1 MAARARSASPRG
13 GSLLALLL
21 LLAASGVLPACRQ
34 VSAYGRSRTLD
45 LLDTVPVS
53 VGWGWGISASVEAT
67 PCFRLGL
74 GLSPVVSWRAGYE
87 DRRLWGQWHEFEAAF
102 PWTIWLTDVSKVPE
116 RPEGA
121 NEGRLFGDGLPLMY
135 RWQLDRDA
143 PLGEGE
149 HRGRW
154 EPQLRQW
161 GRNPPYGR
169 ETGGGLVIPAFRRQ
183 LAWTD
188 LHLQQGDDEGLRAI
202 AAPDRATLWIVSR
215 DGPDELR
222 AWDRLEA
229 DLFLGIAGLR
239 IGLRPVEGLDFL
251 LGIFGLDFAADDVG
265 TTRSNLPADVTARAG
280 R

>member
-1 MAARARSASPRG
+1 MAAAARSAWSRG
-13 GSLLALLL
+13 GSLPALLL
-21 LLAASGVLPACRQ
+21 LVVTAAALPACQ
-34 VSAYGRSRTLD
+34 SAYARSRTLD

-67 PCFRLGL
+67 PCFRFGL

-87 DRRLWGQWHEFEAAF
+87 DRRLWGQWHEYEAAF

-161 GRNPPYGR
+161 GRHAPYGR
-169 ETGGGLVIPAFRRQ
+169 ETGGGFVIPAYRRK
-183 LAWTD
+183 LTWED
-188 LHLQQGDDEGLRAI
+188 LHLQQGDNEGLHAI
-202 AAPDRATLWIVSR
+202 AAPDRATLWLVTR
-215 DGPDELR
+215 NGPDEPR
-222 AWDRLEA
+222 AWDLFEA
-229 DLFLGIAGLR
+229 DLFLGILGLR
-239 IGLRPVEGLDFL
+239 VGLRPVEGVDFL
-251 LGIFGLDFAADDVG
+251 LGFIGLDFVGDDVS
-265 TTRSNLPADVTARAG
+265 TPRSNLPAEVRGGLTAR
-280 R
+280 